1 MTAVTPVNGR
11 ATGFQTVHGRVREQA
26 AATPDAVALVHG
38 DRRVSYAELV
48 RLADG
53 YATHLS
59 ALGLR
64 QGDLLPVRLPRSVRL
79 VGVILGALQLGAGY
93 ALLDA
98 AWPDE
103 RVHDELEQLQA
114 RLFVTDAPYRCDIPT
129 WSPPDA
135 PAPAPPPPPV
145 DVRPGDPCA
154 VFFTS
159 GTTGRPKGAVSP
171 HQGVIRLADPGTPLP
186 FTADTVITHTA
197 AMPWDLFSLE
207 LWVPLITGGT
217 VVLIDE
223 PFLTGPLVRRLRA
236 QDGLNTVWAT
246 TTLFN
251 MLVDE
256 DVDCFAGLRTVMVG
270 GERLSPPHCRAFL
283 EAHPGTT
290 LLNGYGPVE
299 ATVFVTAR
307 VVTLADCD
315 VEGGIPIGT
324 PLPRTG
330 ARVLDGERRCADG
343 DLGELCFSGA
353 GLAVGYLG
361 DPELTARRFPVLDG
375 ERLYRTGDLGFRDAD
390 GVLHYRGR
398 IDRQLKVRGH
408 RVEPVEVEAVL
419 GRLPGVGRAVVLP
432 RLAPDG
438 RCTGMLAFCTPVG
451 PPPDAEALLDLM
463 RTKVPAYQVPDRL
476 VVVERIPLMTNGKLD
491 AAALLALVADEPPA
505 AGSAAVRAVG
515 DAVEEQVAQV
525 LGGIVGLDPRRVP
538 PDAALT
544 ALGASSLD
552 AGRLAARLGDLL
564 GRPVPLSQVFAT
576 PTLRSLSGWIRATG
590 EPGAPGAPAASAGS
604 DDAAVLSG
612 MQAYLF
618 AEHVLDPD
626 ALGHHVVFAWRIA
639 GRPDRKALRHAVEAV
654 HRRHGWLAA
663 RYELGDP
670 PVARPSGL
678 PAPALREFLVETEA
692 QARLL
697 LGRELARPF
706 RLEKGD
712 VWQPVFVAVKQEPVT
727 LLAIAAHHVAFDGG
741 SAAPFAADL
750 ASAYRAFRAGTAPAA
765 DPAPSPAALAAARDA
780 HLRYVDLDAQRDYW
794 RRTVTGLAALPY
806 PNSPHDPDGPH
817 DPDPAVVRG
826 VGAPTVERTLPA
838 DAVAAVTAL
847 AARHAVSPFVVHLTA
862 YARALAELTGSRD
875 LGIGTSF
882 NRRGH
887 TVLAQAVTCLIDVLC
902 LRLQPDPDAG
912 TAAALAATAQV
923 VAGAFAAQDVPVHQ
937 VAQLLDTAPEP
948 GRMPLFQNM
957 FLYQDN
963 APAEL
968 DLDGLPAT
976 PFRPP
981 YPGVPDEIVSEV
993 WPQPDGTAQVII
1005 GYRPDRVS
1013 RSFCETL
1020 ADRYVDRLLGGT
1032 T

>member
-1 MTAVTPVNGR
+1 VSPVGPVSSVNGGVP
-11 ATGFQTVHGRVREQA
+11 AFETVHGRLREQA
-26 AATPDAVALVHG
+26 GATPDAVALVHG
-38 DRRVSYAELV
+38 DRKVSYAELV

-64 QGDLLPVRLPRSVRL
+64 QGDLLPVRLRRSVRL

-114 RLFVTDAPYRCDIPT
+114 CLFVTDAPYRCDTPT
-129 WSPPDA
+129 WSPPDVPA
-135 PAPAPPPPPV
+135 PAPAPPPV

-186 FTADTVITHTA
+186 FTADTVVTHTA

-256 DVDCFAGLRTVMVG
+256 DVDCFAGLRAVMVG

-290 LLNGYGPVE
+290 LINGYGPVE

-315 VEGGIPIGT
+315 VEGGIPIGV
-324 PLPRTG
+324 PLPRTR
-330 ARVLDGERRCADG
+330 ARVLDGERRCAVG
-343 DLGELCFSGA
+343 EPGELCFSGA

-361 DPELTARRFPVLDG
+361 DPELTARRFPTLDG
-375 ERLYRTGDLGFRDAD
+375 ERLYRTGDLGFQDAD

-438 RCTGMLAFCTPVG
+438 RCTGMLAFCTTATGITSVD
-451 PPPDAEALLDLM
+451 PPALLGLM
-463 RTKVPAYQVPDRL
+463 RAKVPAYQVPDRL
-476 VVVERIPLMTNGKLD
+476 VVVDRIPLMANGKLD
-491 AAALLALVADEPPA
+491 AAALLALVVDEPPA
-505 AGSAAVRAVG
+505 ATPDAVRALG

-576 PTLRSLSGWIRATG
+576 PTLRSLAAWIRST
-590 EPGAPGAPAASAGS
+590 GAPDSPAAPAAQVPRGS
-604 DDAAVLSG
+604 DDPAVLSG

-654 HRRHGWLAA
+654 HRRHGMLAA

-692 QARLL
+692 QALLL

-706 RLEKGD
+706 RLEKGE

-750 ASAYRAFRAGTAPAA
+750 ASAYRAFRAGTALAA
-765 DPAPSPAALAAARDA
+765 DPSPSPAAIAAARDA
-780 HLRYVDLDAQRDYW
+780 HLRYVDLDAQCAYW
-794 RRTVTGLAALPY
+794 RRTVAGLAALPY
-806 PNSPHDPDGPH
+806 PDGE
-817 DPDPAVVRG
+817 DGPDPATARAA
-826 VGAPTVERTLPA
+826 GAPTVERILPA
-838 DAVAAVTAL
+838 AAVHAVTAL

-862 YARALAELTGSRD
+862 YAQALAELTGSRD

-887 TVLAQAVTCLIDVLC
+887 SVLAPAVTCLIDVLC
-902 LRLQPDPDAG
+902 LRLRPDPGAG
-912 TAAALAATAQV
+912 TAVALAATAQV

-937 VAQLLDTAPEP
+937 VAQLLDTPPEP

-1013 RSFCETL
+1013 RSFCEAL
-1020 ADRYVDRLLGGT
+1020 ADRYLDRLPHPS
-1032 T
+1032 